1 MGIYEHE
8 VDITKNIMK
17 IDCLKSEL
25 LSGTAGVFKLMA
37 KGINSELNSTMADE
51 LSNIILMCYFL
62 GRRIGIDYKEIDKLI
77 EGKISLSTSQHMGKG
92 LYADDITEF
101 AGYLKKSE

>member
-1 MGIYEHE
+1 MGIYEYE

-62 GRRIGIDYKEIDKLI
+62 GRRIGIDYEEIDRLI
-77 EGKISLSTSQHMGKG
+77 EEKMSQSTGQHRERG
-92 LYADDITEF
+92 LYTDDISEF
-101 AGYLKKSE
+101 AEYLKKAE